1 MKNKVE
7 RAIIMAAGLGNRMRP
22 ITDEIPKPLVK
33 VNGTRMIDTVIDGLM
48 KNGINDITIVVGYK
62 KECFEILKEKYP
74 NIDLVENIYY
84 DKYNNISS
92 LYSVRDKLD
101 GACIIMDGDQIIY
114 KDSILAPEFDLSG
127 YSAAWVE
134 GETDEWLMQE
144 KDGVVTECSR
154 TGGARGWQL
163 YSISRWTKDDAKKL
177 KDFVELEFE
186 NGNRQIYWDDVPM
199 FCHFD
204 KFKLG
209 INQIDKE
216 DIVEIDSFQELVEI
230 DNSYLKYVL

>member
-62 KECFEILKEKYP
+62 KECFEALKDKYP
-74 NIDLVENIYY
+74 DINLVENRYY
-84 DKYNNISS
+84 DQYNNISS

-101 GACIIMDGDQIIY
+101 RACIILDGDQLIY
-114 KDSILAPEFDLSG
+114 NDKILAPEFDLSG
-127 YSAAWVE
+127 YSGAWVE
-134 GETDEWLMQE
+134 NDTDEWLMQE

-154 TGGARGWQL
+154 TGGSKGWQL
-163 YSISRWTKDDAKKL
+163 YSISRWTKDDALKL
-177 KDFVELEFE
+177 KKFVQLEFE
-186 NGNRQIYWDDVPM
+186 NDNRQIYWDDVPM
-199 FCHFD
+199 FCHF
-204 KFKLG
+204 KEFTLG
-209 INQIDKE
+209 INPISKE
-216 DIVEIDSFQELVEI
+216 DLVEIDSFQDLVKL
-230 DNSYLKYVL
+230 DNTYSKYTI

>member
-101 GACIIMDGDQIIY
+101 GACIIVDGDQIIY

>member
-62 KECFEILKEKYP
+62 KECFDILKEKYP

-101 GACIIMDGDQIIY
+101 RACIIMDGDQIIY

-144 KDGVVTECSR
+144 KNGVVTECSR
-154 TGGARGWQL
+154 TGGAKGWQL